1 MRLPEI
7 RQALADRIGA
17 VSGVNSAYDVPP
29 NQLGTLPCGV
39 VFHDPDAT
47 NDITM
52 GDSEMWTH
60 RLMVRLYIAP
70 VKNIPNELAQA
81 DGFIEPF
88 VAEIAGHYQL
98 GVSGV
103 YGAPVTGYR
112 VGTAEY
118 GGTAY
123 VVAEWLVAVKAKQA
137 RSIAA

>member
-1 MRLPEI
+1 MKLPEI
-7 RQALADRIGA
+7 RQALADRAAA
-17 VSGVNSAYDVPP
+17 VTGVGSAHAVPP
-29 NQLGTLPCGV
+29 TVLGNLPCAV

-47 NDITM
+47 NDVVM

-81 DGFIEPF
+81 DSYIEPF
-88 VAEIAGHYQL
+88 VASIASQYQL
-98 GVSGV
+98 GVAGV